1 LQRLA
6 NSVRLEGFP
15 LIETLSFT
23 AKEPIAIDD
32 VYNDLEREKAFENQ
46 AMEAALMARKVCREA
61 KVPFANR
68 DDYRDYAKVTNR
80 SDETLRT
87 MLTNTTLWFMRFRM
101 PVQ

>member
-80 SDETLRT
+80 SDEA
-87 MLTNTTLWFMRFRM
+87 
-101 PVQ
+101 